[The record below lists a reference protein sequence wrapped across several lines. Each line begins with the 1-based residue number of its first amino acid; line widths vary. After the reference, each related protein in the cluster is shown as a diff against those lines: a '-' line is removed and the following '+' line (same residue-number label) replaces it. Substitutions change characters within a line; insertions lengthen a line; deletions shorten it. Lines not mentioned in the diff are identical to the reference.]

1 MSEAQPSGYER
12 PEAERRHQD
21 AGPDAPRSD
30 IDIACGELA
39 FVDLTFPGLESLPA
53 AGEERHAG
61 DFLRSP
67 GGGAITAIG
76 AARLGLSSALVSPI
90 GADAEGDFLRDAL
103 AAEGVRWAGRQVP
116 RTAVT
121 AVLPADGDRAMATFD
136 PGEQVTPGE
145 LAAVAPRAVVLS
157 LPRLAAAPPGAR
169 LYASVGDED
178 ARAAAGA
185 SVPGIE
191 RAHALLV
198 NEREAHLLSGALDP
212 TEAARRLGELTERVV
227 VTLGAGGAVELSGGE
242 LLRAEGVHC
251 RAVDTTGAG
260 DLFAAAYVWA
270 DLAGADPL
278 ERLRWAVLYA
288 SLSVAVET
296 AVAGAKTLATLM
308 EAGARHGLAPPAGGQ
323 SLVIEEEAR

>member
-1 MSEAQPSGYER
+1 MSV
-12 PEAERRHQD
+12 
-21 AGPDAPRSD
+21 
-30 IDIACGELA
+30 DIACGELA
-39 FVDLTFPGLESLPA
+39 FVDLTFAGLEALPA
-53 AGEERHAG
+53 AGEERHSG

-76 AARLGLSSALVSPI
+76 AARLGLRSALVSPI

-103 AAEGVRWAGRQVP
+103 AAEGVLWAGRHVP

-157 LPRLAAAPPGAR
+157 LPRLAAAPPDAR
-169 LYASVGDED
+169 LYASVSDED
-178 ARAAAGA
+178 ARSATGA
-185 SVPGIE
+185 TVPGVE

-198 NEREAHLLSGALDP
+198 NEREAQLLSGLHDP
-212 TEAARRLGELTERVV
+212 AEAARWLGELTERVV
-227 VTLGAGGAVELSGGE
+227 VTLGAGGALELSDGQVV
-242 LLRAEGVHC
+242 RAEGVRC
-251 RAVDTTGAG
+251 EAVDTTGAG

-270 DLAGADPL
+270 DLAGAEPY

-288 SLSVAVET
+288 SLSVGVTT
-296 AVAGAKTLATLM
+296 AVAGAATLEVLV
-308 EAGARHGLAPPAGGQ
+308 EAGARRGLAPPAGGQ
-323 SLVIEEEAR
+323 SLAIEEEAR